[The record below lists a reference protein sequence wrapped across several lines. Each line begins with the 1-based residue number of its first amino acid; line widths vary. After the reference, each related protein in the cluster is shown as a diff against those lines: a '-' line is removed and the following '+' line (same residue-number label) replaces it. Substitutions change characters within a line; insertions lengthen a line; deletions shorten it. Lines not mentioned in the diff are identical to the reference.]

1 MKRLLLPLLA
11 ALAMPTFVYGN
22 DHFDPI
28 DYYIYNLDKH
38 EVMTYGHGYGS
49 AAMICNLYSY
59 GKIKK
64 RIAKDFSSTWLLRH
78 SNKNWPEFFVGWNEG
93 LSSGCEFMKF

>member
-11 ALAMPTFVYGN
+11 ALAMPTVAYGS
-22 DHFDPI
+22 DPI
-28 DYYIYNLDKH
+28 DYYIYNLDKP

-49 AAMICNLYSY
+49 AAMICNLYSS

-64 RIAKDFSSTWLLRH
+64 RIAKDFSSTWLLKH
-78 SNKNWPEFFVGWNEG
+78 PNWPEFFVGWNEG
-93 LSSGCEFMKF
+93 LHSGCEFMKF